1 MQDLIS
7 SCKANATT
15 GTEWFLRSFSKVP
28 DDKLDWTPS
37 PTAKS
42 ALQIAAHMAVTA
54 GNFAR
59 MIRDRRLLP
68 EGQDVPT
75 MVAHLRELEAAL
87 TTREDA
93 IRVLRENTDAIL
105 AALDSLDDAAVGME
119 MDSTLGWTMPMTF
132 LMKLPGIHGFVHTG
146 QIDFLQT
153 CWGDMEIYVG

>member
-1 MQDLIS
+1 
-7 SCKANATT
+7 
-15 GTEWFLRSFSKVP
+15 
-28 DDKLDWTPS
+28 
-37 PTAKS
+37 
-42 ALQIAAHMAVTA
+42 MAVTA

-87 TTREDA
+87 TSREDV
-93 IRVLRENTDAIL
+93 IKVLRENTEAIL
-105 AALDSLDDAAVGME
+105 AALDGLDEAAVEME